1 MRLGKHL
8 AHAGVASRR
17 ASEALIAQ
25 GRVTVAGEVVRD
37 PARDVDE
44 TVEIVVDGV
53 PLAGAQERVVY
64 AVHKPVGVLSTA
76 DDPFGRPIVV
86 GLVRGEH
93 RRLYPVGRL
102 DLDSAGLILLTN
114 DGELA
119 HALTHPSFEVPKTY
133 VVEVEGA
140 VSDEAISRL
149 ASGVELEDGL
159 TAPAQARRLASE
171 APAQVWRGVSKAPAH
186 ARRRVGRRPP
196 ARREQLEIT
205 IREGRNRQIRRM
217 CEAVGHPVMSLT
229 RVAFGPLLLGG
240 LPAGASRR
248 LDGGEVQAL
257 RDASAEGS
265 PARRRGAASR
275 SHSALE
281 ESPR

>member
-1 MRLGKHL
+1 
-8 AHAGVASRR
+8 
-17 ASEALIAQ
+17 
-25 GRVTVAGEVVRD
+25 
-37 PARDVDE
+37 
-44 TVEIVVDGV
+44 
-53 PLAGAQERVVY
+53 
-64 AVHKPVGVLSTA
+64 
-76 DDPFGRPIVV
+76 
-86 GLVRGEH
+86 
-93 RRLYPVGRL
+93 
-102 DLDSAGLILLTN
+102 
-114 DGELA
+114 
-119 HALTHPSFEVPKTY
+119 PS
-133 VVEVEGA
+133 
-140 VSDEAISRL
+140 
-149 ASGVELEDGL
+149 
-159 TAPAQARRLASE
+159 
-171 APAQVWRGVSKAPAH
+171 
-186 ARRRVGRRPP
+186 
-196 ARREQLEIT
+196 RREQLEIT